1 MPRITLDVS
10 ILTYQ
15 YIAELKKENGSSIS
29 FEAVRLLEQA
39 IKERNRKKK
48 KDEIEV
54 RAHSDQDCI

>member
-15 YIAELKKENGSSIS
+15 YIVELKRENGSSIS

-48 KDEIEV
+48 NG
-54 RAHSDQDCI
+54 